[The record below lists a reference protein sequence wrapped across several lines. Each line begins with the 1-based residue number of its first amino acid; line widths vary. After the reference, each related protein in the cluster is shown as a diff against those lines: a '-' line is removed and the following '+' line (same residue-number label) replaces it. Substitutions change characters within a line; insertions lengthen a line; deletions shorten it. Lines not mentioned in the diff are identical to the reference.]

1 MLLINYFPFQSILH
15 FDSLNPSR
23 SDPRKDFYGKGTDYK
38 RFSETEK
45 RYAFSSQI
53 TNLAER
59 SSPVRAFDMQN
70 NISTTLKD
78 MQKQLDLISKY
89 DWDID
94 NYLEEDVPAAMEY
107 IKDKSEP
114 NDGKLLAIGHF
125 MGGIFLYAML
135 SRCGYE
141 GKDSGLAAV
150 TTSSLKLLLPLANPA
165 QVLNVPVIPIAT
177 LLAAAH
183 PFAANP
189 PYLLSC
195 LSPQISASDMLQPKL
210 FEKLVTKNF
219 DKKI

>member
-1 MLLINYFPFQSILH
+1 
-15 FDSLNPSR
+15 
-23 SDPRKDFYGKGTDYK
+23 
-38 RFSETEK
+38 
-45 RYAFSSQI
+45 
-53 TNLAER
+53 
-59 SSPVRAFDMQN
+59 MQN

-125 MGGIFLYAML
+125 MGGILLYAML
-135 SRCGYE
+135 SRC
-141 GKDSGLAAV
+141 D
-150 TTSSLKLLLPLANPA
+150 PA